1 MPTQHVRE
9 LAWHIVNLPGCT
21 PMAVFKDT
29 RVDALQKLSAKLV
42 ELGFHEAAEYYHT
55 LLDLASGAVL
65 HKANRDKR
73 L

>member
-1 MPTQHVRE
+1 
-9 LAWHIVNLPGCT
+9 
-21 PMAVFKDT
+21 MAVFKDT
-29 RVDALQKLSAKLV
+29 RADALQKLSAKLV

-65 HKANRDKR
+65 HKATRDKR